1 MSATGVGRS
10 QQFGVT
16 PAKPKPQGPET
27 VPWWWHP
34 GNPYTTLAPA
44 DFRERLAA
52 LDPNL
57 AVTWN
62 PVTQRWQLFVRAPQV
77 NHPLCQG
84 WRLLFVHH
92 DGANGYCPLDERIFA
107 RIYAIDARHQGD
119 AKRYFDRVVA
129 EMERDKERAEA
140 AHLQESI
147 DIAMPHYEYSQIKN
161 IGNGSKFAT
170 YFS

>member
-1 MSATGVGRS
+1 MAGTGRT
-10 QQFGVT
+10 QQFAQQVARPT
-16 PAKPKPQGPET
+16 PKGPET
-27 VPWWWHP
+27 IPWWW
-34 GNPYTTLAPA
+34 NPNNVYATQAPSW
-44 DFRERLAA
+44 FRDKLEA

-62 PVTQRWQLFVRAPQV
+62 ATTARWQLFVRAPKVQ
-77 NHPLCQG
+77 HPLCRG

-92 DGANGYCPLDERIFA
+92 DGEGGYLPLDERIFA

-119 AKRYFDRVVA
+119 AKQYFERVVS
-129 EMERDKERAEA
+129 EMERDKARAEA

-161 IGNGSKFAT
+161 IGQGNKFST